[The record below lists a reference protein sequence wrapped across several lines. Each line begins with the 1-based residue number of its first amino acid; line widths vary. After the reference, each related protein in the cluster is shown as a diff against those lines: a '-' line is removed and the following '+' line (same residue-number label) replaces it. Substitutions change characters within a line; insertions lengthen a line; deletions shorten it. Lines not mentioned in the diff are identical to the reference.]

1 MSETREI
8 LASNGNTSTL
18 DYGVPVNATLAGI
31 LQGYISFT
39 MTGDPKRR
47 GLPYWSEYSSNSSV
61 QNMSFVGG
69 VAATDTVTSERCA
82 WSQQALYYQTR
93 LIELVFLI

>member
-8 LASNGNTSTL
+8 LASFNGNTSTL

-31 LQGYISFT
+31 LQGYITSFA

-47 GLPYWSEYSSNSSV
+47 GLPYWSEYGSNSSV

-69 VAATDTVTSERCA
+69 CQR
-82 WSQQALYYQTR
+82 QTQ
-93 LIELVFLI
+93 